1 MHFLTH
7 EASISPYPR
16 LHNQELLQCGAL
28 TTPDSAIAIEA
39 ATPFINQQTRNQTDT
54 AAICN
59 NKDCLRMPTYNCYT
73 SLSCL
78 TFKSVITPTKS
89 EAASKSKGDDFILK
103 LDEIKDNS
111 DNEEQEQRGN
121 IHL

>member
-1 MHFLTH
+1 
-7 EASISPYPR
+7 
-16 LHNQELLQCGAL
+16 
-28 TTPDSAIAIEA
+28 
-39 ATPFINQQTRNQTDT
+39 
-54 AAICN
+54 
-59 NKDCLRMPTYNCYT
+59 MPTYNCYT

-111 DNEEQEQRGN
+111 DNEEQEQKEETSICEVVQG
-121 IHL
+121 LLWK